1 MCDYPNARRLVVY
14 HDGFD
19 DLRAWMEELHIE
31 EDVSDPPGALMPL
44 LESVEMG
51 TLTERIG
58 PDRME
63 AFVTKLRQEEIE
75 LLQGRHLVPARRA
88 PRRPEVDQYHL
99 AVMVGQADRA
109 PVGPDCP
116 KILGGLGFARTEQV
130 ERRERIRRLAARRR
144 DEPQQGADEQH
155 GGHRNG
161 ETGTPA
167 RPPGATASARLT

>member
-1 MCDYPNARRLVVY
+1 LKEIPVCDYPNARRLVVY

-51 TLTERIG
+51 TLTDRIG

-75 LLQGRHLVPARRA
+75 LLRRAARLGRH
-88 PRRPEVDQYHL
+88 
-99 AVMVGQADRA
+99 
-109 PVGPDCP
+109 
-116 KILGGLGFARTEQV
+116 GGLKYENVAMLEQAHRHEAEADAAE
-130 ERRERIRRLAARRR
+130 ERLQELHREW
-144 DEPQQGADEQH
+144 
-155 GGHRNG
+155 
-161 ETGTPA
+161 
-167 RPPGATASARLT
+167 PGAPPAPDDTDE